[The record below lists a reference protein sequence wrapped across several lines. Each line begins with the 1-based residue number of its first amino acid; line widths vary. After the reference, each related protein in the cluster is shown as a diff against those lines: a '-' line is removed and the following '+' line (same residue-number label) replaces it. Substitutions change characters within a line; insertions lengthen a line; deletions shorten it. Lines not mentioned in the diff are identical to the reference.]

1 MKKIVILCC
10 IASLGFS
17 FKAMAQGNK
26 GKVLLSAGLDAYRT
40 DHRRAFEK
48 YQFGL
53 EANFFAGSNVAL
65 TIGYEHRTMGA
76 DAIALGYR
84 AYFLQPVFLRVKPL
98 IYLDNSRVI
107 DLDMGVGYNHYL
119 NSTVSLEF
127 SGDYYFRNRLAALRI
142 AITGLF

>member
-1 MKKIVILCC
+1 MKKFILLFC
-10 IASLGFS
+10 IIISGFS
-17 FKAMAQGNK
+17 FKALAQSNK

-53 EANFFAGSNVAL
+53 EANFFAGRNVAL
-65 TIGYEHRTMGA
+65 SVGYEHRTMGA
-76 DAIALGYR
+76 DALALGYR

-98 IYLDNSRVI
+98 IYLDNSRII
-107 DLDMGVGYNHYL
+107 DLNMGVGYNHYL
-119 NSTVSLEF
+119 NNTVSLEF
-127 SGDYYFRNRLAALRI
+127 SGDYYFRNSLAALRV